1 MKTTAL
7 TGISLSLVMVVLVLV
22 AAFIFLYQGR
32 QTVTDQIAAVS
43 TQNAN
48 LQQALTQTQ
57 TAVIAA
63 DSTRQATEHT
73 LATVEADA
81 ILLEGE
87 LVAEQQEADALA
99 TQIADLNTQL
109 QESHDVAA
117 QAQLDLQQQVE
128 DAFQVQI
135 TLPANDMIVQPNEPV
150 QFSVVAV
157 DAVTITAVF
166 LTLNDQTIA
175 SQETNQRLVT
185 LQHTWTPVQEGSYTF
200 IATATNINGRASTPV
215 TVTLE
220 VVDFAAQNAALRAE
234 IEANVV
240 EIRGLEPLQP
250 ITLTFLTREE
260 LAQQVQADFAEDADP
275 EESQQDALVLAAFD
289 FVERDFDLYQTYV
302 DLYSEQILGYYD
314 PETAEFVVVSDDFE
328 MDVTEQWT
336 HAHEFMHALQDQH
349 YQLELIADET
359 LDSEASAAL
368 RALAEGEAELIQGLY
383 LYSGYFSADEQA
395 EILASFEQAADSS
408 LDDIPPILLSNLSFP
423 YNEGFEFVL
432 TLFTEGGGTFELI
445 DQAWQNLPT
454 STEQIIHPDR
464 YFAGDNPIP
473 VSLPPLTATLGAG
486 WQRLD
491 EDVFGEF
498 FLREYLSQQLSLA
511 DAETAAEGWGGDRYA
526 VYGNENGEVVMV
538 LRLVWDTT
546 QDSQQFAA
554 AYPEYPVSLF
564 NITSNTQPDGGQCWQ
579 GELDVICFY
588 QNGDESLIVRAP
600 TVEIAAQVMEEVS
613 SQQ

>member
-1 MKTTAL
+1 
-7 TGISLSLVMVVLVLV
+7 MVVLVLV

-32 QTVTDQIAAVS
+32 QTVTDQITAVS

-99 TQIADLNTQL
+99 TQIADLNAQL

-135 TLPANDMIVQPNEPV
+135 TLPANGTIVQPNEPV
-150 QFSVVAV
+150 PFSVVAV

-200 IATATNINGRASTPV
+200 TATATNINGRASTPV

-240 EIRGLEPLQP
+240 ELRGLEPLQP

-260 LAQQVQADFAEDADP
+260 LSQEIQADFAEDADP

-289 FVERDFDLYQTYV
+289 FVARDFDLYQTYV

-368 RALAEGEAELIQGLY
+368 RALAEGEAQLIQWLY
-383 LYSGYFSADEQA
+383 LYSDYFSADEQA
-395 EILASFEQAADSS
+395 EILASFDQAADSS

-432 TLFTEGGGTFELI
+432 TLFTEGDGTFELI

-464 YFAGDNPIP
+464 YFAGDNPIL

-498 FLREYLSQQLSLA
+498 FLREYLAQQLSLA

-546 QDSQQFAA
+546 QNSQQFAA
-554 AYPEYPVSLF
+554 AYPEYPTNLF
-564 NITSNTQPDGGQCWQ
+564 NTTSTTQPDGGQCWQ

-600 TVEIAAQVMEEVS
+600 TVEMAAEVAES
-613 SQQ
+613 IQ

>member
-7 TGISLSLVMVVLVLV
+7 TGISLSLLMVVLVLA
-22 AAFIFLYQGR
+22 AAFVFLYQGR
-32 QTVTDQIAAVS
+32 QTVTDQITAVS

-57 TAVIAA
+57 TAVIVA
-63 DSTRQATEHT
+63 DTTRQATEQT

-81 ILLEGE
+81 VLLEGE

-99 TQIADLNTQL
+99 TQIADLNVQL

-128 DAFQVQI
+128 NALQVQI
-135 TLPANDMIVQPNEPV
+135 TLPTSGTIVQPNEPV

-185 LQHTWTPVQEGSYTF
+185 LQHTWTPIQEGSYTF

-215 TVTLE
+215 KITLE
-220 VVDFAAQNAALRAE
+220 VVDFAAQNAALRTE
-234 IEANVV
+234 IEANVA

-260 LAQQVQADFAEDADP
+260 LSQQVQADFAEDTNP
-275 EESQQDALVLAAFD
+275 EDSQQDTLVLAAFD
-289 FVERDFDLYQTYV
+289 FVDRDFDLYQTYI

-314 PETAEFVVVSDDFE
+314 PETAEFVVVSDDSE
-328 MDVTEQWT
+328 MDANEQWT

-349 YQLELIADET
+349 YQLELIASED

-368 RALAEGEAELIQGLY
+368 RSLAEGEAQLIQGLY
-383 LYSGYFSADEQA
+383 LYGGYFSSQEQE
-395 EILASFEQAADSS
+395 EIIASFEQADDGS
-408 LDDIPPILLSNLSFP
+408 LDDVPPILMSNLSFP
-423 YNEGFEFVL
+423 YNEGFEFVF
-432 TLFTEGGGTFELI
+432 TLFTEGGGTFEQI
-445 DQAWQNLPT
+445 DAAWQNLPV

-464 YFAGDNPIP
+464 YFVGDEPIP

-498 FLREYLSQQLSLA
+498 FLREYLAQQLSLS
-511 DAETAAEGWGGDRYA
+511 DAEEVAEGWGGDRYA
-526 VYGNENGEVVMV
+526 VYGNEDGEVVMV
-538 LRLVWDTT
+538 LRLVWDTA
-546 QDSQQFAA
+546 QDSQEFAA
-554 AYPEYPVSLF
+554 AYPEYPASLF
-564 NITSNTQPDGGQCWQ
+564 NTASTTQPNGGQCWQ

-600 TVEIAAQVMEEVS
+600 TVEMAAQVAES
-613 SQQ
+613 IQ